1 MCNKNKVKCQVL
13 TRAIKIQQEE
23 KKMKNEAQSA
33 KSVIWLELEP

>member
-23 KKMKNEAQSA
+23 KMKNEAQSA

>member
-1 MCNKNKVKCQVL
+1 MCNKNKVKFQVL

-23 KKMKNEAQSA
+23 KMKNEAQST